1 MAARILKIAPDS
13 PARDTV
19 NSGARI
25 IANGGVVVFPT
36 RGLYGLGADALNE
49 KAVDRIF
56 KIKGRSTKK
65 PVLVLIHES
74 GHLER
79 LVKDITP
86 LSRRIMARFW
96 PGRVT
101 LVFEALDTLSP
112 MLTAGTGKIGIRL
125 SGHFVPKALAGALG
139 SAITGT
145 SANISGTP
153 PSGDPD
159 AVLESFQHGLGL
171 ILDGGKTT
179 ARSPSTVLDVT
190 VTPFRVLREGMIPR
204 DVLSA
209 HCEVR

>member
-1 MAARILKIAPDS
+1 MAARILKIAPDRPS
-13 PARDTV
+13 VDAVDYA
-19 NSGARI
+19 ARI

-86 LSRRIMARFW
+86 LARRIMARFW

-101 LVFEALDTLSP
+101 LVFDALGTLPP
-112 MLTAGTGKIGIRL
+112 MLTAGTGKIGVRMA
-125 SGHFVPKALAGALG
+125 GHPVAASLARAVDGPV
-139 SAITGT
+139 TGT
-145 SANISGTP
+145 SANLAGE
-153 PSGDPD
+153 PSCMRIQDMDPAIIRAAD
-159 AVLESFQHGLGL
+159 L
-171 ILDGGKTT
+171 
-179 ARSPSTVLDVT
+179 VLDAGPLKGGIGSTIVDVT
-190 VTPFRVLREGMIPR
+190 GQSPVLQREGAVGIGEF
-204 DVLSA
+204 S
-209 HCEVR
+209 

>member
-65 PVLVLIHES
+65 PVLVLICKT
-74 GHLER
+74 GHLEL
-79 LVKDITP
+79 LVKNITP
-86 LSRRIMARFW
+86 LAQRIMSQFW

-101 LVFEALDTLSP
+101 LIFDALDTLPP
-112 MLTAGTGKIGIRL
+112 MLTAGTGKIGIRMA
-125 SGHFVPKALAGALG
+125 GHPVAAALARAVDGPV
-139 SAITGT
+139 TGT
-145 SANISGTP
+145 SANLAGEPGCMRIP
-153 PSGDPD
+153 DMDPAIIRAAD
-159 AVLESFQHGLGL
+159 L
-171 ILDGGKTT
+171 
-179 ARSPSTVLDVT
+179 VLDAGPLQGGIGSTIVDVT
-190 VTPFRVLREGMIPR
+190 GQSPMLLREGSVGIGEF
-204 DVLSA
+204 S
-209 HCEVR
+209 